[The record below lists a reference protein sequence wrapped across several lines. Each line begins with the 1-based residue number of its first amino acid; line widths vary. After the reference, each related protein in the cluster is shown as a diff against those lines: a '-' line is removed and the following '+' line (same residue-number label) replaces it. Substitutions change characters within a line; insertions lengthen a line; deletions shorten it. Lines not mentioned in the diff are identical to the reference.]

1 MGFIGMILRILV
13 VWLAMTPLV
22 AWGDIVIGS
31 WNIQN
36 LGWNNDK
43 RYDKVAHVAGHF
55 DFLAIQE
62 LMNEAALERLEQEV
76 EAATGEAWS
85 SMASHALGRSTYR
98 EHYAFLWRDSAVEY
112 DSGAVVFIDHR
123 DAFAREPFSAKF
135 RSRRTGQEFAAATV
149 HITYGGSIG
158 ERLPEIEALADYWQW
173 LEEVYPETPRLLLGD
188 FNLRPEH
195 QGWEPLLS
203 LGAVPA
209 ITTGATTLGLTD
221 GRYANLYDNLWKQPG
236 ELGVTDRGI
245 LRFPDLFGIGHE
257 RARDVISDHAPVYL
271 ALGSATLELTAFDGG
286 SVDHAEGTSW
296 CIDLNQSSIEALTE
310 LPHVG
315 PARASQ
321 IVEARPWASPAEL
334 VRVGGLG
341 QSRVQDIK
349 ASGLLCE

>member
-1 MGFIGMILRILV
+1 MIARLV
-13 VWLAMTPLV
+13 VACLAMMPLV
-22 AWGDIVIGS
+22 AAADIVIGS

-36 LGWNNDK
+36 LGWDNDK

-76 EAATGEAWS
+76 EAITGEAWS

-135 RSRRTGQEFAAATV
+135 RSRRSGQAFAAGTV
-149 HITYGGSIG
+149 HIAYGGSIG
-158 ERLPEIEALADYWQW
+158 DRLPEIEALADYWQW
-173 LEEVYPETPRLLLGD
+173 LEEVYPDTARLLLGD

-209 ITTGATTLGLTD
+209 ITTGATTLGLAD
-221 GRYANLYDNLWKQPG
+221 GRYANLYDNFWKTPG
-236 ELGVTDRGI
+236 ALEVTNRGI
-245 LRFPDLFGIGHE
+245 LRFPELFGIGHE

-271 ALGSATLELTAFDGG
+271 VLGGATLEPLTFDGD
-286 SVDHAEGTSW
+286 SVALAEGTGS
-296 CIDLNQSSIEALTE
+296 CIDLNQSSHEALTE

-315 PARASQ
+315 PARAQQ
-321 IVEARPWASPAEL
+321 IIEARPWTSPAEL
-334 VRVGGLG
+334 VRVSGLG
-341 QSRVQDIK
+341 DGRVQEIK
-349 ASGLLCE
+349 ASGILCE

>member
-1 MGFIGMILRILV
+1 MVARLIV
-13 VWLAMTPLV
+13 ACLAMMPLV
-22 AWGDIVIGS
+22 ANADIVIGS

-43 RYDKVAHVAGHF
+43 RYDKVAHVVGHF

-62 LMNEAALERLEQEV
+62 LMNEAALERLERKVEV
-76 EAATGEAWS
+76 ATGEPWS

-135 RSRRTGQEFAAATV
+135 RSRHSGQTFAAGTV
-149 HITYGGSIG
+149 HITYGSSIG
-158 ERLPEIEALADYWQW
+158 DRLPEIEALADYWQW
-173 LEEVYPETPRLLLGD
+173 LEEVYPGTPRVLLGD

-195 QGWEPLLS
+195 QGWEPLTS

-209 ITTGATTLGLTD
+209 ITSGATTLGLTD
-221 GRYANLYDNLWKQPG
+221 GRYANLYDNLWKHPG
-236 ELGVTDRGI
+236 ALDVTDRGI
-245 LRFPDLFGIGHE
+245 LRFPELFGIGHE
-257 RARDVISDHAPVYL
+257 RARDVISDHAPVYIT
-271 ALGSATLELTAFDGG
+271 LGTATLEPIAFDGE
-286 SVDHAEGTSW
+286 SVALTQGAGW
-296 CIDLNQSSIEALTE
+296 CVDLNEASAEVLTD

-315 PARASQ
+315 PARAEQ
-321 IVEARPWASPAEL
+321 IIEARPWASPADL
-334 VRVGGLG
+334 VGVSGLG
-341 QSRVQDIK
+341 QARVQEIK